1 MLDDFAPN
9 LWIAEGQ
16 CVSFHGFAY
25 PTRSVVAR
33 LENGDIWVWSPIKM
47 TDELAQAVET
57 LGPVRHLVSPNKI
70 HHLFL
75 AEWKQ
80 RFPDALLWGPASTIK
95 KRDDLDFQ
103 KPLNG
108 EAPRLWRSD
117 FEQFHVQ
124 GSMVMDEVLFLHKP
138 SKTLIIADFSE
149 NFSRDFLEKEWKGW
163 QHWLARAWG
172 ITEGKGYAP
181 LDWRMSFFRRSK
193 LRQMREQLLDR
204 DIEHVVMAHGEVQQ
218 SNGRAFLKR
227 SLGWI

>member
-1 MLDDFAPN
+1 MLENFAPN

-16 CVSFHGFAY
+16 CVNFHGFAY

-47 TDELAQAVET
+47 TEELAQEVEA

-75 AEWKQ
+75 SEWQQ
-80 RFPDALLWGPASTIK
+80 RFPNALLWGPASTIK
-95 KRDDLDFQ
+95 KRGDLSFQ

-108 EAPRLWRSD
+108 NAPHLWSNE

-124 GSMVMDEVLFLHKP
+124 GSIAMDEVLFHHKP
-138 SKTLIIADFSE
+138 SKTLILADLSE
-149 NFSRDFLEKEWKGW
+149 NFEHKFLKNNWKGW
-163 QHWLARAWG
+163 QRWLARAWG

-181 LDWRMSFFRRSK
+181 LDWRLSFFRRTK
-193 LRQMREQLLDR
+193 LRKLRDQLLSR
-204 DIEHVVMAHGEVQQ
+204 DIERVVMAHGMMQPT
-218 SNGRAFLKR
+218 NGSVYLRR
-227 SLGWI
+227 SLRWI